1 MTEQS
6 SVSLAAPPS
15 GGPATP
21 VRDPRVDPRGE
32 DVLRKGRRIRI
43 VLGRPQLRGPWV
55 TFQTP
60 TDIRRGFVSAERLDA
75 FQDWAKDAEVAETSE
90 QGPAHAPDGAGASN
104 DSESI

>member
-1 MTEQS
+1 MKVENPAP
-6 SVSLAAPPS
+6 LAS
-15 GGPATP
+15 GPADP

-60 TDIRRGFVSAERLDA
+60 TDIRRGFVSAERLDI
-75 FQDWAKDAEVAETSE
+75 FQDWAKGADVAETSQ
-90 QGPAHAPDGAGASN
+90 QGPARGPDGPRASE
-104 DSESI
+104 ESK